1 MTRRS
6 QPLVRQEAQTETEVV
21 DEVVLK
27 DQEQGHVR
35 DQNRGL
41 EDSDPCMVGL
51 YMLGPHLELD
61 WDIQ

>member
-1 MTRRS
+1 MH
-6 QPLVRQEAQTETEVV
+6 QEAQTETEVV

-41 EDSDPCMVGL
+41 EDLDPCMVGI
-51 YMLGPHLELD
+51 YKLGPHLELD
-61 WDIQ
+61 WDVQ